1 MFLMEDTRARHLSQ
15 VAEYLERYKGEET
28 IRSIAER
35 ADVSHSIVG
44 ALFTRKSMPKADNL
58 LSIGQALGAN
68 PVTLMQLAGYLP
80 EGSSASAQSIND
92 PGALSV
98 AYRLEDLTPSERAR
112 TIQAFDAMIGA
123 TRASD
128 IPDDAKQARIM
139 ELKAAIRA
147 AQEYLR
153 SLEQDD

>member
-1 MFLMEDTRARHLSQ
+1 MMFMEDLRVHRLHQ

-44 ALFTRKSMPKADNL
+44 ALFTRKSLPKADNL

-68 PVTLMQLAGYLP
+68 AVVLMQLAGYLP
-80 EGSSASAQSIND
+80 EGSDSASQSIND
-92 PGALSV
+92 PGALAV
-98 AYRLEDLTPSERAR
+98 AYRLEDMPPGERVRA
-112 TIQAFDAMIGA
+112 IQAFDAMIGA

-128 IPDDAKQARIM
+128 IPDDAKRARIR

-147 AQEYLR
+147 AQEYLE
-153 SLEQDD
+153 SLERGE